1 MKNIENIDELIE
13 QTLTEEEAKFY
24 HKLDDQNLFGM
35 LSGLYQGKLKWLT
48 ILTTI
53 IILAIFVAG
62 IFCAIEFFNAT
73 TTMEMLKWGA
83 GMFTSLIAIS
93 MLKLF
98 NWLQMYFNKISR
110 EIKRIEFQISIL
122 SNKKIES

>member
-24 HKLDDQNLFGM
+24 HKLDEQDFFEM
-35 LSGLYQGKLKWLT
+35 FTGLYQGKLKWLT

-53 IILAIFVAG
+53 VMLFIFIAG
-62 IFCAIEFFNAT
+62 VYCAIEFFNAT
-73 TTMEMLKWGA
+73 TTIEMLKWGA

-98 NWLQMYFNKISR
+98 NWLQIYFNKISR

-122 SNKKIES
+122 SSKNL